1 MIQKLPNILSSLR
14 IILAFLFVY
23 LYLQTE
29 LEYRITSLVI
39 FFFAAISDYYDGKIA
54 REYEIETKFGV
65 FLDPLADKF
74 LTFAGFASLAVLAPS
89 VFPWWIV
96 IVITVRDVGVTL
108 LRIYAEKKDYNMET
122 RFLAKAKTLV
132 QMICLYLALL
142 FGMIVNLSYNWVDIL
157 GITFHVAFWMVM
169 LLTVYSGLEY
179 IFTNKKLFQKS
190 SA

>member
-132 QMICLYLALL
+132 QMIYLYLALL

>member
-1 MIQKLPNILSSLR
+1 MIQKLPNILSTLR

-29 LEYRITSLVI
+29 LEYRITSLVV

-54 REYEIETKFGV
+54 REYEIESKFGV

-96 IVITVRDVGVTL
+96 IVITIRDVGVTL

-122 RFLAKAKTLV
+122 RFLAKAKTMV
-132 QMICLYLALL
+132 QMIYLYLALL

-157 GITFHVAFWMVM
+157 GTTFHVAFWMVM

>member
-132 QMICLYLALL
+132 QMIYLYLALL
-142 FGMIVNLSYNWVDIL
+142 FGMIVNLSYNWVAIL
-157 GITFHVAFWMVM
+157 GITFHVAFWMVL